1 MVKPCI
7 MGKIILFIIIISLYA
22 FTLNANTIKKAS
34 EILPKA
40 SDMKGG
46 SSSWIVSGVNEEKR
60 GRCTVYDNTYAY
72 YSNKKEKILDIERSN
87 TYVVSARIFDCD
99 NFGVALDKYKELAEI
114 SKKNAKK
121 KQIAP
126 APFGEQGVMVAL
138 PLKNMQG
145 KSQQANYYVTYIFRN
160 FVVQVYSD
168 DGFAQ
173 MDMSGEIEKRIYDYL
188 KSKGINYAVNKINLL
203 INTTDNEY
211 IDTLS
216 FTGEQVSSVLITGIV
231 LDINNKPVPNVSI
244 KAMETNQETKTD
256 SNGKFSIV
264 VSSGKGNSIS
274 MVKTIFL
281 PFAYKGNRK
290 ALSSG
295 FYPLEVK
302 NNNKIIYEAL
312 INVLEDN
319 NRVSGYMIDKNTLK
333 RYPLLGFVRGDNVTL
348 DVDCTEPNSVL
359 NCRKIFKGS
368 LTSDYVIEGK
378 AIGAGSG
385 NFTINKKKFIVFT
398 ENPYL
403 RDTGAELKLTVIDK
417 GHQKY
422 SSQNNLALN
431 AGEKNRSFLEFN
443 TNAFAGKDMLYFKE
457 AYLKFNVLGVN
468 IKNSADIILY
478 ERVVNK
484 SGIVT
489 IHKIAPLKNIT
500 NKDNGEIMLDVSSQ
514 IRMPSKDGYFIGL
527 KGDEGDFIILNGNN
541 VRLELSYFG
550 DASSY
555 KAKKVISFTVSDYQ
569 GDDIVSNKNSI
580 EKDGSPDMVI
590 SLKLSAKGRTL
601 EQLEVI
607 VDAKS
612 RRVWNTNQKD
622 IYPSIGV
629 VQDEGILNND
639 DASISIPLNNNEELF
654 DLHLYKGSLQEE
666 DISKIT
672 IKAVI
677 DGKIYE
683 DFISLK

>member
-7 MGKIILFIIIISLYA
+7 MRKIILFIIIISLYA

-87 TYVVSARIFDCD
+87 TYVVSARIFDCN

-173 MDMSGEIEKRIYDYL
+173 MDMSGEIEKRIYEYL

-256 SNGKFSIV
+256 SNGNTTIMRDLKENDIFSNLFFQDSEDEIYI
-264 VSSGKGNSIS
+264 IS
-274 MVKTIFL
+274 NGDTEIAFIDYYTIL
-281 PFAYKGNRK
+281 KNCNQNCPFHHKLVLTLFDLLITDNK
-290 ALSSG
+290 QQNEKIELLSKRTV
-295 FYPLEVK
+295 EE
-302 NNNKIIYEAL
+302 KI
-312 INVLEDN
+312 
-319 NRVSGYMIDKNTLK
+319 
-333 RYPLLGFVRGDNVTL
+333 
-348 DVDCTEPNSVL
+348 
-359 NCRKIFKGS
+359 
-368 LTSDYVIEGK
+368 
-378 AIGAGSG
+378 
-385 NFTINKKKFIVFT
+385 
-398 ENPYL
+398 
-403 RDTGAELKLTVIDK
+403 
-417 GHQKY
+417 
-422 SSQNNLALN
+422 
-431 AGEKNRSFLEFN
+431 
-443 TNAFAGKDMLYFKE
+443 LYF
-457 AYLKFNVLGVN
+457 LK
-468 IKNSADIILY
+468 
-478 ERVVNK
+478 
-484 SGIVT
+484 
-489 IHKIAPLKNIT
+489 
-500 NKDNGEIMLDVSSQ
+500 Q
-514 IRMPSKDGYFIGL
+514 RMN
-527 KGDEGDFIILNGNN
+527 ENN
-541 VRLELSYFG
+541 VFKVTT
-550 DASSY
+550 SY
-555 KAKKVISFTVSDYQ
+555 KAISEYLFVDRSNLMRELKKMEE
-569 GDDIVSNKNSI
+569 KHLI
-580 EKDGSPDMVI
+580 EKHD
-590 SLKLSAKGRTL
+590 
-601 EQLEVI
+601 
-607 VDAKS
+607 
-612 RRVWNTNQKD
+612 
-622 IYPSIGV
+622 
-629 VQDEGILNND
+629 
-639 DASISIPLNNNEELF
+639 
-654 DLHLYKGSLQEE
+654 
-666 DISKIT
+666 KIII
-672 IKAVI
+672 IK
-677 DGKIYE
+677 E
-683 DFISLK
+683 SQN